1 MITELKNP
9 VTENYKNL
17 KNLVLGNNF
26 PWYYLDKTV
35 YGTDKKDMSFFA
47 HSLLGRPTHEI
58 DGKKIPA
65 IPESSSPYFH
75 QCYFILKEILDYNN
89 VDFEVMYRMNINM
102 TPHSSIKESL
112 PHIDLNLPHKVVI
125 VYLNKFSKGRT
136 VVLGKDKQKFYSNPK
151 EDNVIIF
158 DGKLTHF
165 QESPNKDEKR
175 IVMVAN
181 FQ

>member
-1 MITELKNP
+1 
-9 VTENYKNL
+9 
-17 KNLVLGNNF
+17 
-26 PWYYLDKTV
+26 
-35 YGTDKKDMSFFA
+35 
-47 HSLLGRPTHEI
+47 
-58 DGKKIPA
+58 
-65 IPESSSPYFH
+65 
-75 QCYFILKEILDYNN
+75 
-89 VDFEVMYRMNINM
+89 MYRMNINM

-165 QESPNKDEKR
+165 QESPNKEEKR